1 MEEFPPNNL
10 GTPSSQERI
19 KGLEGVILEYKNIT
33 SEIREVVGNGE
44 AATDVKGLAERRADF
59 KRRELLDGFLES
71 FPNKEELPEFIDLEK
86 DPYPGRHD
94 KKYLFPREKLLYSVS
109 SGPEDLPSL
118 VSEADKDDSFFPE
131 NPNFRGIDI
140 VFNLIKQNENSR
152 HLMGLYVQGAEPR
165 LSEKKAISLDIPEHE
180 LHEKIGN
187 NELRVVFAKIGKSI
201 VSLEG
206 KELFKE
212 FQNFLREIEEE
223 QRKEQEEAEIKY
235 AKVLKNVLMKWAN
248 EVEQFL
254 GEKLPDKI
262 PLRDK
267 DDFNTELGMV
277 KLGDEM
283 RKTFK
288 KGERE
293 VTPKK
298 SDFLQIYFYPHDG
311 KMELVPV
318 KKSRFI
324 GRWEDDESDKREAT
338 PQEFIDKRMY
348 VKHKLTDMIP
358 REIRLDLPIP

>member
-71 FPNKEELPEFIDLEK
+71 FPN
-86 DPYPGRHD
+86 
-94 KKYLFPREKLLYSVS
+94 
-109 SGPEDLPSL
+109 
-118 VSEADKDDSFFPE
+118 KDDSFFPE

-277 KLGDEM
+277 KLGEEM

-288 KGERE
+288 KGGRE